1 MKSIKFIYFLFL
13 LSLFTI
19 RISAITTITD
29 SQYSINRDTLI
40 VQRQDPIYIQLYG
53 GINKSANENL
63 PYKEFSR
70 YPFSFGAFIGLGKE
84 ITPLLGWRTSIG
96 LNHNKSRNV
105 MKCESSDTWGWND
118 IELFGDITFDITDV
132 LKLKKS
138 NSRFNLKAFTGI
150 GGLWTY
156 SFPQSIPLSYIYPYS
171 RDSKLLFGFRA
182 GLTTTWELT
191 KCLKIGAELSH
202 TMAQDRFNGVVD
214 NKSPL
219 DNRTN
224 LSIGLTWVFKKNKQ
238 QPRSVVYSSRLRDLP
253 YVPMFIPE
261 KELNKKRQ
269 LQGSAFLDFPV
280 NEIIIYPEYRN
291 NSKELY
297 KIKKSID
304 EVRFDNSV
312 IINTISLHGYASPES
327 PYSNNE
333 RLAKGRTAALVNYLK
348 SEYKLNDI
356 EFVMQYTPEDWGN
369 LRQFI
374 ADSLNLEN
382 NDLYAY
388 RKDILCVIDENIN
401 PDIKEDKLKKIGNGL
416 PYQWLYENIYPALR
430 HTDYLIEYTLK
441 EYPVKDA
448 KRLIY
453 TNPEALSLEEM
464 YNVAISY
471 SENAEGY
478 YDALIIAARQY
489 SDNQIANY
497 NAAAVCIKRRKLKDA
512 KIFISKANGL
522 DETSYLENII
532 KAMEGTINWHI
543 VNNKLVVDYENK

>member
-1 MKSIKFIYFLFL
+1 
-13 LSLFTI
+13 
-19 RISAITTITD
+19 
-29 SQYSINRDTLI
+29 
-40 VQRQDPIYIQLYG
+40 
-53 GINKSANENL
+53 
-63 PYKEFSR
+63 
-70 YPFSFGAFIGLGKE
+70 
-84 ITPLLGWRTSIG
+84 
-96 LNHNKSRNV
+96 
-105 MKCESSDTWGWND
+105 
-118 IELFGDITFDITDV
+118 
-132 LKLKKS
+132 
-138 NSRFNLKAFTGI
+138 
-150 GGLWTY
+150 
-156 SFPQSIPLSYIYPYS
+156 
-171 RDSKLLFGFRA
+171 
-182 GLTTTWELT
+182 
-191 KCLKIGAELSH
+191 
-202 TMAQDRFNGVVD
+202 
-214 NKSPL
+214 
-219 DNRTN
+219 
-224 LSIGLTWVFKKNKQ
+224 
-238 QPRSVVYSSRLRDLP
+238 
-253 YVPMFIPE
+253 MFIPE

-543 VNNKLVVDYENK
+543 ENNKLVVDYENK